1 MSPCAQL
8 AAPSGTNAKT
18 SDRRDAFYPVHWYVY
33 PLLTCMNLLTDLAY
47 VTPESFDIRYIAEM
61 DPLWVDDEL
70 AFLIDPEAAMFANPS
85 PMRAVWGGRGAFHR
99 PRYL

>member
-1 MSPCAQL
+1 
-8 AAPSGTNAKT
+8 
-18 SDRRDAFYPVHWYVY
+18 
-33 PLLTCMNLLTDLAY
+33 MNLLTDLAY

-85 PMRAVWGGRGAFHR
+85 PMRA
-99 PRYL
+99 L